1 MIVVLMGVS
10 GSGKTT
16 IGEVLARRLGW
27 RFIEGD
33 DYHPRENVA
42 KMAAGIPLEDADRWP
57 WLDALN
63 QRIRTERN
71 AVVTCSALKES
82 YRRRLLAGVKDA
94 RVVYLHAPKALIAK
108 RVAERKHKFM
118 PASLLES
125 QFATLEP
132 PAGAIDIDVSG
143 DPQNGVDAIVK
154 ALQRS

>member
-1 MIVVLMGVS
+1 MLTNREADVL
-10 GSGKTT
+10 
-16 IGEVLARRLGW
+16 L
-27 RFIEGD
+27 
-33 DYHPRENVA
+33 
-42 KMAAGIPLEDADRWP
+42 
-57 WLDALN
+57 
-63 QRIRTERN
+63 
-71 AVVTCSALKES
+71 
-82 YRRRLLAGVKDA
+82 LLAGMKDA

-143 DPQNGVDAIVK
+143 DPADCVDAIVK